1 MARRRSGKRT
11 KKKSVNPL
19 IVVGVVCAILLLTL
33 VAGLVIGKSMIQ
45 SWLRGD
51 EFRQWLAKKS
61 SETLKSQVELAPLN
75 WQGAD
80 VYSET
85 FVANGYEDAAFS
97 EMKVEG
103 LRAKIGKIENRVFRV
118 PEIGINRFEM
128 EFSDDRIPG
137 PREDGGGASSADSDE
152 TLQASSGPSV
162 PGWLQKYVP
171 NRVEVDEI
179 VISSASIV
187 TKGADGSVP
196 FRLSGTETIVRPDFE
211 TSMWGIDGK
220 GGKMY
225 IPDQPE
231 IRMKN
236 LGLRWRGT
244 QLFIDRCA
252 LGMYEDG
259 HVDGAG
265 EINFAEGEGF
275 DLDLEF
281 SGIQVD
287 EVVDET
293 WGERL
298 SGVIS
303 GPVTL
308 TGEPGAFVYEGDISV
323 ADAVI
328 EKIPVLT
335 VISKYTKNERF
346 KYLVMSEAT
355 THFRSEGGRVELTD
369 IVLQSDGLVRIEGD
383 MIIQDDRIAGI
394 FQVGVTAGTLR
405 WIPGAERKVFV
416 EDRDGFL
423 WTPMKLTG
431 TLDEP
436 NEDLSGRLIAAAGV
450 AILEELPEGLLD
462 EAQRFLNPG
471 GDPDGTD
478 PNEPNSI
485 LDQGKPLLDLLTP
498 FLR

>member
-1 MARRRSGKRT
+1 MAARRSRKGANR
-11 KKKSVNPL
+11 KSVNPL
-19 IVVGVVCAILLLTL
+19 IVVVVICGVLLVTL

-51 EFRQWLAKKS
+51 EFREFLVKQS
-61 SETLKSQVELAPLN
+61 SEALQSQVELAPLK
-75 WQGAD
+75 WQGGD
-80 VYSET
+80 VYSES
-85 FVANGYEDAAFS
+85 FVANGYEEAAFS
-97 EMKVEG
+97 QMKFEG
-103 LRAKIGKIENRVFRV
+103 VRAKIGKIKNRVFRV
-118 PEIGINRFEM
+118 PEVGINRFELV
-128 EFSDDRIPG
+128 FSDDRIPG
-137 PREDGGGASSADSDE
+137 PEEDGREVSATAMEVGESSA
-152 TLQASSGPSV
+152 GPAV

-179 VISSASIV
+179 VISSTTVEA
-187 TKGADGSVP
+187 KDADGSTP
-196 FRLSGTETIVRPDFE
+196 FRLSGTETLIRPDFE
-211 TSMWGIDGK
+211 TSLWEIEGK
-220 GGKMY
+220 GGKMR

-231 IRMKN
+231 IAMN
-236 LGLRWRGT
+236 QLAMRWRGS

-252 LGMYEDG
+252 LGLFADG
-259 HVDGAG
+259 HVEGAG
-265 EINFAEGEGF
+265 EINFAEDGGF

-298 SGVIS
+298 SGIIS
-303 GPVTL
+303 GPMNL
-308 TGEPGAFVYEGDISV
+308 SGKPGAFVYDGEVSV
-323 ADAVI
+323 AEAVI

-346 KYLVMSEAT
+346 KYLVMSEARSD
-355 THFRSEGGRVELTD
+355 FRKEGERTELTN
-369 IVLQSDGLVRIEGD
+369 IVLQSDGLVRVEGD
-383 MIIQDDRIAGI
+383 LVIQGEQIAGI

-462 EAQRFLNPG
+462 EAQKFLNPG
-471 GDPDGTD
+471 EDTGAPGTD
-478 PNEPNSI
+478 SPNSI
-485 LDQGKPLLDLLTP
+485 LEQGKPLLDLLTP